1 MTQIKVFYYYYFHSH
16 FFPFVFQ
23 IRDNIGYPVAECA
36 ADGKFVLSKPPNTG
50 GLVSPSSVSEQ
61 VRFLQLIQQQQQK
74 QTLLANKHKNT
85 TLESLQL
92 ASSYSSQT
100 QGKKK
105 KYLQKLRRCSIER
118 ELRNLKSSLQLRFS
132 VPSIIHI
139 ITITSN

>member
-1 MTQIKVFYYYYFHSH
+1 MTQIKVFYYYYFHSP
-16 FFPFVFQ
+16 FFPFFFQ

-105 KYLQKLRRCSIER
+105 KYLPKLRRCSIER
-118 ELRNLKSSLQLRFS
+118 ELRNLKSNLQLRFS